1 MPPKIGYNAFMD
13 TNKAI
18 VKPVDESQLDSI
30 IESLGIP
37 EISADVL
44 KTATL
49 GNFVLDELK
58 TAIDE
63 TEKPIH

>member
-1 MPPKIGYNAFMD
+1 MD